1 MRNVHALEI
10 VGISNVKIKVYDG
23 IVCTIQGVRHVKG
36 LKKNLLFIEQ
46 LDDHGCKIH
55 TEGGILKVVKRE
67 IL

>member
-1 MRNVHALEI
+1 MGNNHALEI
-10 VGISNVKIKVYDG
+10 VGVSIAKFKMYNG
-23 IVCTIQGVRHVKG
+23 TVCTIQGVRHVKG